1 MALRINDTAPDFAAN
16 TTEGTINFHDWIGD
30 GWAILFSHP
39 KDFTP
44 VCATELGAVAQLKN
58 EFDARGCKVIGISV
72 DKVENHV
79 KWADDIADIAGTKL
93 NFPIIADDELK
104 IAKLY
109 DMLPADQGNSSEG
122 RTAADNQTVRVVFL
136 VGPDKKIKM
145 NLAYPMST
153 GRNFHELLRVIDSC
167 QLTALHKV
175 ATPAN
180 WNRGED
186 VIIVPA
192 VDNDAAKELFPD
204 GWETVK
210 PYLRKVKDPSS

>member
-1 MALRINDTAPDFAAN
+1 MSLRINDEAPDFTAN
-16 TTEGTINFHDWIGD
+16 TSQGTINFHEWIGD
-30 GWAILFSHP
+30 GWAMLFSHP

-44 VCATELGAVAQLKN
+44 VCATELGSVSQLDK
-58 EFDARGCKVIGISV
+58 EFVARGCKVIGLSV
-72 DKVENHV
+72 DSVEDHL
-79 KWADDIADIAGTKL
+79 KWTQDIEDISGTKL
-93 NFPIIADDELK
+93 NFPIIADSDLNV
-104 IAKLY
+104 AKLY
-109 DMLPADQGNSSEG
+109 DMLPADQGSTAVG

-153 GRNFHELLRVIDSC
+153 GRNFEELLRVIDSC
-167 QLTALHKV
+167 KLTAQHRV

-180 WNRGED
+180 WKQGED

-192 VDNDAAKELFPD
+192 VDNESAKTLFPE

-210 PYLRKVKDPSS
+210 PYLRKVKDPSK